1 MTPLERKLAD
11 KLLETMIAQNFPEH
25 QLVSSYR
32 ELIIA
37 SSMRYHLEKE
47 IKEDHTLRAL
57 DPAEQDLGGRAPAS
71 EEEA

>member
-47 IKEDHTLRAL
+47 IKEDLGGP
-57 DPAEQDLGGRAPAS
+57 DPASDPAS
-71 EEEA
+71 EE